1 MLELNNSNTL
11 ELQEQPI
18 KVNYVLFLQR
28 IIIMLKKN
36 IFFLLILC
44 FSYMS
49 SYTQNI
55 SLVASNQ
62 VDNDHVLHTLKL
74 SSNNSS
80 ANYSDD
86 NLVNQ
91 PVNQK
96 IENFISF
103 AENKK
108 GVFRVTYDN
117 ATTTFSILSDN
128 IFDIQYL
135 INTNNPLNEAS
146 E

>member
-1 MLELNNSNTL
+1 M
-11 ELQEQPI
+11 I
-18 KVNYVLFLQR
+18 
-28 IIIMLKKN
+28 KKN
-36 IFFLLILC
+36 IFLLLILC
-44 FSYMS
+44 FTYMS

-55 SLVASNQ
+55 SLVASNH

-74 SSNNSS
+74 SKNNSS
-80 ANYSDD
+80 TNYSDD
-86 NLVNQ
+86 NLVTQ

-103 AENKK
+103 TENKK

-117 ATTTFSILSDN
+117 ATTTFSVLSDN